1 MHQPF
6 QAVLA
11 LIQIGVMTEAGKPA
25 GVVVARLV
33 WVYLPGVQV
42 KHLRPAATARGV
54 IEQIAEN
61 RVGELAKIAPGTL
74 VNLAAGGGDRN
85 SVTFGHPS
93 GTLQVGAEAK
103 EVNGQ
108 WTATKA
114 IMSRSARVL
123 MKGWVRMPD
132 EA

>member
-1 MHQPF
+1 LHQLL
-6 QAVLA
+6 QAVLT